1 MYLSLSIPLPLTRLS
16 CPLEAEIMTNYASSF
31 MQTLVGRGFLYQC
44 TDEAGLDELAQSNKL
59 VGYIGFDCTA
69 PSLHVGSLVQIM
81 MLRHL
86 QQSGGTPIVLLG
98 GGTTKIGDPSGK
110 DKSRQM
116 LTQEKIDS
124 NKDGIKRVF
133 AQFLSFEGDNAAI
146 MVDNDDWLS
155 NLGYLEFLR
164 LVGTEFTINRMVTM
178 ETVKRRLENEQ
189 PMTFLEFNY
198 PLLQSY
204 DFVELF
210 RRHNCRLQL
219 GGSDQ
224 WGNITTG
231 VDLTRRMEGGEC
243 FGFTTPLITTAS
255 GGKMGK
261 TADGAVWL
269 NGDPSLGQDF
279 TRSPYEY
286 WQFWRNTEDADVG
299 KFLRLFT
306 DMTEQD
312 VASLEALEGADIN
325 TAKIAL
331 ANAATTLLHG
341 ADAAKLSESTAQQ
354 TFVSGE
360 TAAGLPSVDV
370 TMAELEGMGI
380 LIAATTVGLA
390 GSNGEAR
397 RHIKQGALKL
407 NDVKVETHEL
417 SLQTSDILD
426 GVVKISIGKK
436 KHALLKITDV

>member
-1 MYLSLSIPLPLTRLS
+1 
-16 CPLEAEIMTNYASSF
+16 MTAYKSTF
-31 MQTLVGRGFLYQC
+31 MQTLTSRGYLYQC
-44 TDEAGLDELAQSNKL
+44 TDETGLDELANTGNL

-86 QQSGGTPIVLLG
+86 QQAGGTPIVLLG

-116 LTQEKIDS
+116 LTQDQIDT
-124 NKDGIKRVF
+124 NKDGIRQVF
-133 AQFLSFEGDNAAI
+133 AKFLSFEGPNAAI
-146 MVDNDDWLS
+146 MVDNDDWLGG
-155 NLGYLEFLR
+155 LGYLEFLR
-164 LVGTEFTINRMVTM
+164 KVGTEFTINRMVTM
-178 ETVKRRLENEQ
+178 DTVKRRLENEQ

-204 DFVELF
+204 DFAELF
-210 RRHNCRLQL
+210 KRHGCRLQL

-231 VDLTRRMEGGEC
+231 VDLTRRLEGGEVY
-243 FGFTTPLITTAS
+243 GFTTPLITTAS

-269 NGDPSLGQDF
+269 NDDPSRGAGF
-279 TRSPYEY
+279 VRSPYDY

-306 DMTEQD
+306 DIPLEEI
-312 VASLEALEGADIN
+312 ARLEALEGADIN
-325 TAKIAL
+325 EAKITL
-331 ANAATTLLHG
+331 ANATTTLLHG
-341 ADAAKLSESTAQQ
+341 KDAAKKAEA
-354 TFVSGE
+354 
-360 TAAGLPSVDV
+360 TAAETFSGGTAKDLPSVDV
-370 TMAELEGMGI
+370 SLAELKDMGI
-380 LIAATTVGLA
+380 LTAATKVGLA

-407 NDVKVETHEL
+407 NDAKVESHERVL
-417 SLQTSDILD
+417 STDDVID
-426 GVVKISIGKK
+426 GVIKISIGKK
-436 KHALLKITDV
+436 KHALLKISN

>member
-1 MYLSLSIPLPLTRLS
+1 
-16 CPLEAEIMTNYASSF
+16 MTAYKSTF
-31 MQTLVGRGFLYQC
+31 MQTLTSRGYLYQC
-44 TDEAGLDELAQSNKL
+44 TDETGLDELANTGNL
-59 VGYIGFDCTA
+59 IGYIGFDCTA

-116 LTQEKIDS
+116 LTQDQIDA
-124 NKDGIKRVF
+124 NKDGIRQVF
-133 AQFLSFEGDNAAI
+133 AKFLSFEGPNAAI
-146 MVDNDDWLS
+146 MVDNDDWLGG
-155 NLGYLEFLR
+155 LGYLEFLR
-164 LVGTEFTINRMVTM
+164 KVGTEFTINRMVTM
-178 ETVKRRLENEQ
+178 DTVKRRLENEQ

-204 DFVELF
+204 DFAELF
-210 RRHNCRLQL
+210 KRHGCRLQL

-231 VDLTRRMEGGEC
+231 VDLTRRLEGGEVY
-243 FGFTTPLITTAS
+243 GFTTPLITTAS

-269 NGDPSLGQDF
+269 NDDPSRGAGF
-279 TRSPYEY
+279 VRCPYDY

-306 DMTEQD
+306 DMSLAD
-312 VASLEALEGADIN
+312 IAALEALKGANIN
-325 TAKIAL
+325 QAKIAL
-331 ANAATTLLHG
+331 ANKATTLLHG
-341 ADAAKLSESTAQQ
+341 ENAAKKAEA
-354 TFVSGE
+354 
-360 TAAGLPSVDV
+360 TAAETFSGGTAKDLPSVDV
-370 TMAELEGMGI
+370 SLAELSEMGI
-380 LIAATTVGLA
+380 LTAATKVGLA

-407 NDVKVETHEL
+407 NDGKVESHARVL
-417 SLQTSDILD
+417 SVDDVID

-436 KHALLKITDV
+436 KHALLKISN

>member
-1 MYLSLSIPLPLTRLS
+1 
-16 CPLEAEIMTNYASSF
+16 MTQYASTF
-31 MQTLVGRGFLYQC
+31 MQTLVGRGYLYQC
-44 TDEAGLDELAQSNKL
+44 TDEAGLDKLASTDRL

-86 QQSGGTPIVLLG
+86 QKSGGTPIVLLG

-116 LTQEKIDS
+116 LTQEQINA
-124 NKDGIKRVF
+124 NKDGIRRVF
-133 AQFLSFEGDNAAI
+133 AKFLDFDGQNAAI
-146 MVDNDDWLS
+146 MVDNDDWLGQ
-155 NLGYLEFLR
+155 LGYLEFLR
-164 LVGTEFTINRMVTM
+164 LVGTEFTVNRMVTM

-204 DFVELF
+204 DFVELYK
-210 RRHNCRLQL
+210 RHGCRLQL

-243 FGFTTPLITTAS
+243 YGFTTPLITTAS

-269 NGDPSLGQDF
+269 NGDPSLGENY

-306 DMTEQD
+306 EMSEDD
-312 VASLEALEGADIN
+312 VVALEALEGAEIN
-325 TAKIAL
+325 KAKIAL

-341 ADAAKLSESTAQQ
+341 EEAAQRAEATAQQ
-354 TFVSGE
+354 TFVTGQTS
-360 TAAGLPSVDV
+360 ADLPSVDV
-370 TMAELEGMGI
+370 TMAELNGMGI
-380 LIAATTVGLA
+380 LTAATKVSLA

-407 NDVKVETHEL
+407 NDEKVASHEVTLSET
-417 SLQTSDILD
+417 DIID
-426 GVVKISIGKK
+426 GVVKISVGKK
-436 KHALLKITDV
+436 KHALLKVTDA

>member
-1 MYLSLSIPLPLTRLS
+1 
-16 CPLEAEIMTNYASSF
+16 MTAYKSTF
-31 MQTLVGRGFLYQC
+31 MQTLTSRGYLYQC
-44 TDEAGLDELAQSNKL
+44 TDETGLDELANTGNL

-116 LTQEKIDS
+116 LTQDQIDT
-124 NKDGIKRVF
+124 NKDGIRQVF
-133 AQFLSFEGDNAAI
+133 AKFLSFEGPNAAI
-146 MVDNDDWLS
+146 MVDNDDWLGG
-155 NLGYLEFLR
+155 LGYLEFLR
-164 LVGTEFTINRMVTM
+164 KVGTEFTINRMVTM
-178 ETVKRRLENEQ
+178 DTVKRRLENEQ

-204 DFVELF
+204 DFAELF
-210 RRHNCRLQL
+210 KRHGCRLQL

-231 VDLTRRMEGGEC
+231 VDLTRRLEGGEVY
-243 FGFTTPLITTAS
+243 GFTTPLITTAS

-269 NGDPSLGQDF
+269 NDDPSRGAGF
-279 TRSPYEY
+279 VRSPYDY

-306 DMTEQD
+306 DMSLAD
-312 VASLEALEGADIN
+312 IAALEALKGADIN
-325 TAKIAL
+325 QAKIAL
-331 ANAATTLLHG
+331 ANKATTLLHG
-341 ADAAKLSESTAQQ
+341 ENAAKKAEA
-354 TFVSGE
+354 
-360 TAAGLPSVDV
+360 TAAETFSGGTAKDLPSVDV
-370 TMAELEGMGI
+370 SLTELSEMGI
-380 LIAATTVGLA
+380 LTAATKVGLA

-407 NDVKVETHEL
+407 NDGKVESHERVL
-417 SLQTSDILD
+417 SVDDVID
-426 GVVKISIGKK
+426 GVVKISVGKK
-436 KHALLKITDV
+436 KHALLKISN

>member
-1 MYLSLSIPLPLTRLS
+1 
-16 CPLEAEIMTNYASSF
+16 

>member
-1 MYLSLSIPLPLTRLS
+1 LTRLS
-16 CPLEAEIMTNYASSF
+16 RSLEAENMTNYASKF

-44 TDEAGLDELAQSNKL
+44 TDEAGLDKLAATDKL
-59 VGYIGFDCTA
+59 TGYIGFDCTA

-116 LTQEKIDS
+116 LTQEQIDA
-124 NKDGIKRVF
+124 NKAGIRRVF
-133 AQFLSFEGDNAAI
+133 AQFLSFEGENAAI
-146 MVDNDDWLS
+146 MVDNDDWLAK
-155 NLGYLEFLR
+155 LGYLEFLR

-231 VDLTRRMEGGEC
+231 VDLTRRLEGGEC
-243 FGFTTPLITTAS
+243 YGFTTPLITTAS

-269 NGDPSLGQDF
+269 NGDPTLGENF

-306 DMTEQD
+306 DLTEDD
-312 VASLEALEGADIN
+312 VLKLEGLEGADIN
-325 TAKIAL
+325 KAKIAL
-331 ANAATTLLHG
+331 ANAATALLHG
-341 ADAAKLSESTAQQ
+341 EAAAKASESTAQQ
-354 TFVSGE
+354 TFVSGQ

-370 TMAELEGMGI
+370 TKAEIEAMGI
-380 LIAATTVGLA
+380 LTAATTVGLA

-407 NDVKVETHEL
+407 NDVKVDSHEL
-417 SLQTSDILD
+417 SLSGSDIID
-426 GVVKISIGKK
+426 GVVKISVGKK
-436 KHALLKITDV
+436 KHALLKVTDA

>member
-1 MYLSLSIPLPLTRLS
+1 
-16 CPLEAEIMTNYASSF
+16 MTSYASTF
-31 MQTLVGRGFLYQC
+31 MQTLVARGYLYQC
-44 TDEAGLDELAQSNKL
+44 TDEAGLDKLAATNKL

-86 QQSGGTPIVLLG
+86 QKSGGTPIVLLG

-116 LTQEKIDS
+116 LTQDQINA
-124 NKDGIKRVF
+124 NKDGIRRVF
-133 AQFLSFEGDNAAI
+133 AKFLDFDGPNAAI
-146 MVDNDDWLS
+146 MVDNDDWLGQ
-155 NLGYLEFLR
+155 LGYLEFLR
-164 LVGTEFTINRMVTM
+164 LVGTEFTVNRMVTM

-204 DFVELF
+204 DFVELYK
-210 RRHNCRLQL
+210 RHGCRLQL

-243 FGFTTPLITTAS
+243 YGFTTPLITTAS

-269 NGDPSLGQDF
+269 NGDPSLGENY

-299 KFLRLFT
+299 KFIRLFT
-306 DMTEQD
+306 EMTED
-312 VASLEALEGADIN
+312 EVVALEALEGADIN
-325 TAKIAL
+325 KAKIAL

-341 ADAAKLSESTAQQ
+341 AEAAKRAEETAQQ
-354 TFVSGE
+354 TFVTGQTS
-360 TAAGLPSVDV
+360 ADLPSVDL
-370 TMAELEGMGI
+370 TLAELTGMGI
-380 LIAATTVGLA
+380 LTAATKVSLA
-390 GSNGEAR
+390 SSNGEAR

-407 NDVKVETHEL
+407 NDAKVSSHEVTL
-417 SLQTSDILD
+417 SESDIID
-426 GVVKISIGKK
+426 GVVKISVGKK
-436 KHALLKITDV
+436 KHALLKVTDV

>member
-1 MYLSLSIPLPLTRLS
+1 
-16 CPLEAEIMTNYASSF
+16 

-44 TDEAGLDELAQSNKL
+44 TDEAGLDKLAAGSNL

-86 QQSGGTPIVLLG
+86 QKSGGTPIVLLG

-116 LTQEKIDS
+116 LTQDQIDS
-124 NKDGIKRVF
+124 NKDGIRRVF
-133 AQFLSFEGDNAAI
+133 AQFLDFDGPNAAI

-155 NLGYLEFLR
+155 GLGYLEFLR

-204 DFVELF
+204 DFVELYK
-210 RRHNCRLQL
+210 RHGCRLQL

-231 VDLTRRMEGGEC
+231 VDLTRRMQGGEC
-243 FGFTTPLITTAS
+243 YGFTTPLITTAS

-269 NGDPSLGQDF
+269 NGNPNLGKDF

-306 DMTEQD
+306 DMTESE
-312 VASLEALEGADIN
+312 VMRLEALEGADIN

-341 ADAAKLSESTAQQ
+341 QEAAKTSETTAQQ
-354 TFVSGE
+354 TFVSGQ

-370 TMAELEGMGI
+370 TSAELTGMGI
-380 LIAATTVGLA
+380 LSAATKVNLA

-397 RHIKQGALKL
+397 RHIKAGALKL
-407 NDVKVETHEL
+407 NDEKVTTHERTL
-417 SLQTSDILD
+417 SDADIID
-426 GVVKISIGKK
+426 GVVKISVGKK
-436 KHALLKITDV
+436 KHALLNVTDA